1 MEQGRLP
8 SELSRLKMLRGAAAG
23 VLHLHRK
30 DVVHRDIRRANV
42 LLGEGDRALLA
53 DMGLA
58 RYVRQDTKHEYTTG
72 ARPARWS
79 APVRRWRSRQSDSTI
94 AADMTVRLARVRA
107 PV

>member
-1 MEQGRLP
+1 MRQGRLP
-8 SELSRLKMLRGAAAG
+8 TELSRLKMLRGAAAG
-23 VLHLHRK
+23 VLHMHRK
-30 DVVHRDIRRANV
+30 GILHRDIRRANV

-79 APVRRWRSRQSDSTI
+79 APVRRCRQ
-94 AADMTVRLARVRA
+94 RG
-107 PV
+107 